1 MSWVFDGDALKVALV
16 LGCRPGRGVIGVRVA
31 GQGFGAL
38 TRGFGV
44 GVRPTAEIL
53 SFASPKESIQRKGDP
68 GYAPSAFGCGFPA
81 LLESRGG
88 CGTRFAQTV
97 LADPPAPSC
106 DARRS
111 SREPVRG
118 DAIYRATINGFSGGQ
133 LAVYLTQAELM
144 LQRLHYSGQ
153 LPVESAEHRSL
164 KRGSRRGLFEQQS
177 AGLMRVPQPPFQ
189 ARSAGNP
196 QPKAEGANVGS
207 PSLGYLSWRDKK
219 GTVLA
224 GHPRH
229 LNQSRAS
236 APNQPESQF
245 SGRAPSPQPLSLQG
259 RGAMTAPLQPTLL
272 LLLKHA
278 CKPIPERLAGRYAKE
293 ARHA

>member
-1 MSWVFDGDALKVALV
+1 MVTPTTSLQGALV
-16 LGCRPGRGVIGVRVA
+16 VACGLGCRAMGMRAA

-38 TRGFGV
+38 TRVFEA
-44 GVRPTAEIL
+44 GVRPAAEIL

-68 GYAPSAFGCGFPA
+68 GYAPCGFPA

-97 LADPPAPSC
+97 LADYPAPSC

-118 DAIYRATINGFSGGQ
+118 GASFCAAFCRLFGGQ
-133 LAVYLTQAELM
+133 QAAHPTQAGQVQVIAN
-144 LQRLHYSGQ
+144 QRIS
-153 LPVESAEHRSL
+153 PVGHAEHRRKL
-164 KRGSRRGLFEQQS
+164 RGCRRGLFEQQT
-177 AGLMRVPQPPFQ
+177 AGLMRVPQPPQ
-189 ARSAGNP
+189 LLRSAGHP
-196 QPKAEGANVGS
+196 QPQAEGVTSGS

-219 GTVLA
+219 GTVPA

-229 LNQSRAS
+229 LITRVS
-236 APNQPESQF
+236 AQNT
-245 SGRAPSPQPLSLQG
+245 
-259 RGAMTAPLQPTLL
+259 M
-272 LLLKHA
+272 
-278 CKPIPERLAGRYAKE
+278 